1 MAHHYEVVDDMEQGV
16 ASIHPE
22 ESLSQVATGGKYLQ
36 CSHLSNVTSVIR
48 SLGLSNMELR
58 CNLFRLD
65 LHSESTYSGI
75 HKCFGA
81 KNLCMLVKAT
91 EQGQSKI
98 VVCGRRGGAAD
109 GGRDDDE
116 HNAPPLV
123 QFNSKWD
130 QYTTNHKPLSL
141 VNLSGRIGR

>member
-1 MAHHYEVVDDMEQGV
+1 MAHHYEVVDGMEQGV

-109 GGRDDDE
+109 AMTMSTMHHLSYNSTPSGI
-116 HNAPPLV
+116 NTPP
-123 QFNSKWD
+123 
-130 QYTTNHKPLSL
+130 TTNHCHS
-141 VNLSGRIGR
+141 

>member
-1 MAHHYEVVDDMEQGV
+1 MAHHYEVVDGMEQGV

-36 CSHLSNVTSVIR
+36 CSHLSNNVTSVIR

-81 KNLCMLVKAT
+81 KNLCMLVKDKARSSCVA
-91 EQGQSKI
+91 GGA
-98 VVCGRRGGAAD
+98 GRRT
-109 GGRDDDE
+109 R
-116 HNAPPLV
+116 
-123 QFNSKWD
+123 
-130 QYTTNHKPLSL
+130 
-141 VNLSGRIGR
+141 